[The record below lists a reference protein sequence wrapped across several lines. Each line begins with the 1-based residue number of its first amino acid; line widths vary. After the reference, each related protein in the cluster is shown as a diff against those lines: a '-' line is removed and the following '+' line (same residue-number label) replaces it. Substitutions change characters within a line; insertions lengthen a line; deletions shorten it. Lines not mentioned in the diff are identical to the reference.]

1 MDKIKL
7 KGRVHSFE
15 TFGAVDGPGIRFVV
29 FMQGCA
35 LRCKY
40 CQNRDTWDTRGGT
53 EYTVEEIME
62 KALRCKPYMD
72 ATENGGIT
80 ISGGEPLLQAG
91 FVTRLFIEAHKAGMT
106 TCLDT
111 SGNYYIDDE
120 IEELLRH
127 TDYVLLD
134 IKHIDSEKCRKL
146 TGFSNVNELDFARYL
161 CSHKIKTWIRYVL
174 VPGYTDD
181 EQDLIRTRQF
191 IDTLKNVER
200 VEVLPYHDYGKDK
213 WTSLGLKYP
222 LEGVKVPTSEE
233 IKKAKDILE
242 FKKC

>member
-1 MDKIKL
+1 MDKSKL

-40 CQNRDTWDTRGGT
+40 CHNRDTWDIRGGS

-72 ATENGGIT
+72 ATDNGGIT
-80 ISGGEPLLQAG
+80 VSGGEPLLQAS
-91 FVTRLFIEAHKAGMT
+91 FVTELFKVAHKAGMT

-111 SGNYYIDDE
+111 SGNYYIDEE

-134 IKHIDSEKCRKL
+134 IKHIDAEKCRKL

-161 CSHKIKTWIRYVL
+161 SSHKIKIWIRYVL

-181 EQDLIRTRQF
+181 EQDLIKTRQF
-191 IDTLKNVER
+191 IDTLKTVER
-200 VEVLPYHDYGKDK
+200 VEALPYHDYGKDK
-213 WTSLGLKYP
+213 WTSLGFKYP
-222 LEGVKVPTSEE
+222 LEGVKTPTPEE

-242 FKKC
+242 FRK

>member
-1 MDKIKL
+1 MDKSKL

-40 CQNRDTWDTRGGT
+40 CHNRDTWDIRGGT
-53 EYTVEEIME
+53 EYTVEEIIQ

-72 ATENGGIT
+72 ATGNGGIT
-80 ISGGEPLLQAG
+80 VSGGEPLLQAS
-91 FVTRLFIEAHKAGMT
+91 FVTELFKATHKAGMT

-111 SGNYYIDDE
+111 SGNYYIDEE

-134 IKHIDSEKCRKL
+134 IKHIDADKCKKL

-161 CSHKIKTWIRYVL
+161 SSDKIKIWIRYVL

-181 EQDLIRTRQF
+181 EQDLIKTRQF
-191 IDTLKNVER
+191 IDTLKTVER

-222 LEGVKVPTSEE
+222 LEGVKTPTREE
-233 IKKAKDILE
+233 LQKAKEILE
-242 FKKC
+242 FRK

>member
-1 MDKIKL
+1 MDKSKL

-40 CQNRDTWDTRGGT
+40 CHNRDTWDIRGGT
-53 EYTVEEIME
+53 EYTVEEIIQ

-72 ATENGGIT
+72 ATGNGGIT
-80 ISGGEPLLQAG
+80 VSGGEPLLQAS
-91 FVTRLFIEAHKAGMT
+91 FVTELFKAAHKAGMT

-111 SGNYYIDDE
+111 SGNYYIDEE

-134 IKHIDSEKCRKL
+134 IKHIDAEKCRKL

-161 CSHKIKTWIRYVL
+161 SSHKIKIWIRQVL

-181 EQDLIRTRQF
+181 EQDLIKTRQF
-191 IDTLKNVER
+191 IDTLKTVER

-222 LEGVKVPTSEE
+222 LEGVKTPTREE
-233 IKKAKDILE
+233 LQKAKEILE
-242 FKKC
+242 FRK

>member
-1 MDKIKL
+1 MDKSKL

-40 CQNRDTWDTRGGT
+40 CHNRDTWDIRGGT

-72 ATENGGIT
+72 ATRNGGIT
-80 ISGGEPLLQAG
+80 VSGGEPLLQTS
-91 FVTRLFIEAHKAGMT
+91 FVTELFKAAHKAGMT

-111 SGNYYIDDE
+111 SGNYYIDSE
-120 IEELLRH
+120 IEELLHH

-134 IKHIDSEKCRKL
+134 IKHIDAEKCRKL

-161 CSHKIKTWIRYVL
+161 SSHKIKMWIRYVL

-181 EQDLIRTRQF
+181 EQDLIETRKF

-213 WTSLGLKYP
+213 WTGLGLKYP
-222 LEGVKVPTSEE
+222 LEEVKVPTQE
-233 IKKAKDILE
+233 KVQKAKEILE
-242 FKKC
+242 FRK

>member
-1 MDKIKL
+1 MDKSKL

-40 CQNRDTWDTRGGT
+40 CHNRDTWDIRGGS
-53 EYTVEEIME
+53 EYTVEEIIE

-72 ATENGGIT
+72 ATDNGGIT
-80 ISGGEPLLQAG
+80 VSGGEPLLQAG
-91 FVTRLFIEAHKAGMT
+91 FVTELFKAAHKAGMT

-111 SGNYYIDDE
+111 SGNYYIDEE

-134 IKHIDSEKCRKL
+134 IKHIDAEKCRKL

-161 CSHKIKTWIRYVL
+161 SSHKIKIWIRQVL

-181 EQDLIRTRQF
+181 EQDLIKTRQF
-191 IDTLKNVER
+191 IDTLKTVER
-200 VEVLPYHDYGKDK
+200 VEVLPYHDYGRDK
-213 WTSLGLKYP
+213 WTGLGLKYP
-222 LEGVKVPTSEE
+222 LEGVKTPTREE
-233 IKKAKDILE
+233 LEKARKILE
-242 FKKC
+242 FKK